1 MKQPGFKRTQSI
13 KEEYPDLHNDDYQTE
28 VRRMMRKKKERS
40 SKQPSFKRTE
50 SIKDEYAELH
60 NDDYV
65 EEVRRMMRMKKA

>member
-1 MKQPGFKRTQSI
+1 
-13 KEEYPDLHNDDYQTE
+13 
-28 VRRMMRKKKERS
+28 MRKKKERS